1 MEPGGAWGTAYR
13 LLPAPPPPGLPPWQ
27 SCLAIAWAL
36 ADKGSGGMLAVTHTP
51 LEFATLNWGTWEVR
65 AGAVSSHG
73 FPGKLAPTPAPA
85 LHLVSFCLATGLGVG
100 RVGGSART
108 RGPGQGPGGCHCG
121 TDGPI
126 A

>member
-73 FPGKLAPTPAPA
+73 FPGKLAPTPG
-85 LHLVSFCLATGLGVG
+85 S
-100 RVGGSART
+100 GSAFGFFLSCHR
-108 RGPGQGPGGCHCG
+108 PGGGARWRLCSHARPWPG
-121 TDGPI
+121 SRWLSLRH
-126 A
+126 